1 MAHIEKFI
9 ANTGSNYIDKSITI
23 NASQTNTQNNTKVDI
38 QPAVTAANNTDT
50 TASNIGIR
58 LTKKKGNK
66 TDLFRVVMGLYQ
78 SGFFKSSDG
87 SPATAEQVF
96 SAFGEM
102 LGDDYSDYANYIL
115 AGSKHNNDSS
125 ASIRVFET
133 IQDSFID
140 YEKELIH
147 NREIAGRQ

>member
-9 ANTGSNYIDKSITI
+9 AHTGSNYIDNSLTI
-23 NASQTNTQNNTKVDI
+23 NASQTNTQNNTKVDV
-38 QPAVTAANNTDT
+38 QPSVTAANN
-50 TASNIGIR
+50 AANHVSKKEIR
-58 LTKKKGNK
+58 LAKKKGNK
-66 TDLFRVVMGLYQ
+66 TDLFRVIMGLYQ

-87 SPATAEQVF
+87 SPATTEQVF

-102 LGDDYSDYANYIL
+102 LGDDFSDYANFIL

-125 ASIRVFET
+125 ASTRVFET

-140 YEKELIH
+140 YETDLIN
-147 NREIAGRQ
+147 NRDMEK